1 MGAAAE
7 FFKRVR
13 WRDWHGAAELVVPER
28 RGPFEK
34 ARLRDH
40 DDKDLQITD
49 YELVELR
56 ALPAGRVQVIAKLS
70 WIRLPS
76 VTEKTETTTSLL
88 VSLGNA
94 WFVAQQDVGPFA
106 PELEAPYLRPKP

>member
-1 MGAAAE
+1 MGAAEE

-49 YELVELR
+49 YDLVELR
-56 ALPAGRVQVIAKLS
+56 PLSGGRVQVVAKLS

-76 VTEKTETTTSLL
+76 VTEKTETTTSVL
-88 VSLGNA
+88 VPFGSV
-94 WFVAQQDVGPFA
+94 WFVAQQDEGPFA
-106 PELEAPYLRPKP
+106 PELKDPYIRPKP